1 MPASQPNTL
10 GVLRSLLHATR
21 CTTRIHSPTARM
33 PTKTSTKRSY
43 ELRRRRLKAE
53 KDDGVTAPPTRT
65 RTDDHRTSTASS
77 PMSPIVAFAR
87 KNFPSDTPSRE
98 KTIHPHKEQPRTLR
112 RLSFFVSSNA
122 AEPLLGIYSRPAYFH
137 TYTEAVHG
145 RLRWKV
151 FHGSHPFTALGR
163 LHGLAACIR

>member
-1 MPASQPNTL
+1 
-10 GVLRSLLHATR
+10 
-21 CTTRIHSPTARM
+21 
-33 PTKTSTKRSY
+33 
-43 ELRRRRLKAE
+43 
-53 KDDGVTAPPTRT
+53 
-65 RTDDHRTSTASS
+65 
-77 PMSPIVAFAR
+77 MSPIVAFAR